1 MHTRTHNDAF
11 VVRPLLLF
19 VLTTFLISSMCVLSF
34 SSSFSSSLVFPLFF
48 IICPLFF
55 VLFSLLFFL
64 ISLSFLFSFN
74 CLFSCPFSFLSSV
87 PFWLLSSLPVSSNL
101 CDLVD
106 LFSSFS
112 SPLLSPPPSPPLSP
126 SLFLLSLLQYTLMAV
141 YVWIFYRTDGVQHM
155 TYHQY

>member
-1 MHTRTHNDAF
+1 MHTRTHNDVF
-11 VVRPLLLF
+11 VVCPLLLF
-19 VLTTFLISSMCVLSF
+19 VLTTFLIPSMCVLSL
-34 SSSFSSSLVFPLFF
+34 SSSLVFLLFF

-55 VLFSLLFFL
+55 VLFSFLFFL
-64 ISLSFLFSFN
+64 ISLSSFLSSIN
-74 CLFSCPFSFLSSV
+74 CLFPCPFSFLSSV
-87 PFWLLSSLPVSSNL
+87 PFWLSSSLPVSSNL

-112 SPLLSPPPSPPLSP
+112 SPLLSPPSLSP
-126 SLFLLSLLQYTLMAV
+126 FLFLLSLLQYTLMAV